1 MKIKVDYKSVF
12 KIISK
17 SLVIFFSLFVICF
30 VMRFLSCALPQAA
43 IKQNITKEID
53 TLLAPGETLLKE
65 SVYTGGWDSTD
76 FFTEC
81 KYIANAY
88 LNDRTRPLYE
98 TMYTTSHIY
107 PAEANGPVDALYKT
121 IGTEPQK
128 TYSYA
133 QLWFG
138 AMIVI
143 RPMLMFFTYSQAL
156 KLWKILI
163 YLVIFTS
170 ILLCYKKY
178 GVTLAAPIGLSLIF
192 TNVDTGL
199 SLFHTSF
206 VFLLAYIGIIA
217 VFNIQNKENY
227 CYLMTVMGTLTAF
240 FDWQST
246 PVITYVYPAI
256 VILFILY
263 NKDELVTVTD
273 GIISSVIYGILWV
286 FGYGA
291 MQVMKW
297 IIASVYLKKNVFAMG
312 LGHMGADITKEG
324 IEGVSDNF
332 FVRGAYALFK
342 NFTAIEVVNL
352 FSNKTV
358 AAIIIVM
365 LVVIMTVIAYM
376 IYLYNKDKN
385 KNLALAFVVII
396 AAIPQVLY
404 FVAVSGFCTIHW
416 WFAYRGYSV
425 VIAAFLS
432 SLIIFYH
439 YYNET
444 KSKSN

>member
-1 MKIKVDYKSVF
+1 MKIKVDFKSVF
-12 KIISK
+12 TIIVK
-17 SLVIFFSLFVICF
+17 SFVIFLLLFAICF

-43 IKQNITKEID
+43 IKQNITKEIE
-53 TLLAPGETLLKE
+53 TLLAPGDTLLKE
-65 SVYTGGWDSTD
+65 SVYTGVWDSTD

-88 LNDRTRPLYE
+88 MNDRTRPLYE

-107 PAEANGPVDALYKT
+107 PEGSNGPVDALYKT

-138 AMIVI
+138 AMVVI
-143 RPMLMFFTYSQAL
+143 RPMLMFLTYSQAL
-156 KLWKILI
+156 KLWKVIIYILI
-163 YLVIFTS
+163 FAS
-170 ILLCYKKY
+170 IIMCYKKY
-178 GVTLAAPIGLSLIF
+178 NITLAAPIGLSLIF
-192 TNVDTGL
+192 TNIDTGL

-206 VFLLAYIGIIA
+206 VFLLAFVGIITA
-217 VFNIQNKENY
+217 LSIRNKENY
-227 CYLMTVMGTLTAF
+227 CYLMVAIGTLTAF

-263 NKDELVTVTD
+263 NKNEIVTVTE
-273 GIISSVIYGILWV
+273 GIIGTIIYGALWV

-297 IIASVYLKKNVFAMG
+297 AIASLYLKKNVFAMG

-324 IEGVSDNF
+324 IEGVYDNF

-352 FSNKTV
+352 FANKAV
-358 AAIIIVM
+358 AVIIAVMFLLIVS
-365 LVVIMTVIAYM
+365 LIAHM

-385 KNLALAFVVII
+385 KNLALAFVLII
-396 AAIPQVLY
+396 VAVPQLLY
-404 FVAVSGFCTIHW
+404 FIAVSGFCTIHW
-416 WFAYRGYSV
+416 WFAYRGYSA

-432 SLIIFYH
+432 SLIIFYQ
-439 YYNET
+439 YYKEVNI
-444 KSKSN
+444 K